1 MISEISDPALF
12 AAFSSALQEGLAAA
26 RKAFTEKTYATR
38 KRDWPQ
44 LSGLLGCGMPSF
56 IFSSGYFDG
65 PVDYAHFV
73 KHENLKEAA
82 FSWLRE
88 FIDFCSSRERIR
100 SYYNHP
106 VDDSGPED
114 QIFFEVH
121 ILILLSEMIDS
132 YIHSF
137 GQEYK
142 AENSEEIYLKWEAA
156 LYADTLSLEVVVP
169 LLFLHCDVDD
179 FDLAQNARIIKLTER
194 QQLSRMA
201 SYDLHY
207 SASSPQR
214 IVTGAATHALVLRG
228 WEIKQQPTRW
238 KISEVL
244 GTPGAFPNHIIE
256 NFFCALRVCSSAV
269 TGYSQIIAAPVGWA
283 TKFKGD
289 LLPWLPVMV
298 RRYAARF
305 ETGYWVNENISRL
318 TSKAAEDVRE
328 VFAGLCSL
336 EQKQFELA
344 RTRIN
349 IAALREDE
357 EDAVIDATI
366 ALEALLSDES
376 PQEMTHKLALR
387 LAALCRL
394 TDCPK
399 RPSEIFRGVKHVY
412 NYRSAIVHGSAKA
425 NSKREISLGSQE
437 SIRTVV
443 LAEEYARLALRALVS
458 RPEFLDPARID
469 RELLLGDA
477 DCDK

>member
-1 MISEISDPALF
+1 MISEISDQELF
-12 AAFSSALQEGLAAA
+12 AAFSNALREGLATA
-26 RKAFTEKTYATR
+26 RKAFTDKAYVTR

-56 IFSSGYFDG
+56 TFSSGYFDG
-65 PVDYAHFV
+65 PVDYAHFL
-73 KHENLKEAA
+73 KHENLKEVA
-82 FSWLRE
+82 FRWLRE

-100 SYYNHP
+100 SYYTHP
-106 VDDSGPED
+106 VDGSGTED
-114 QIFFEVH
+114 QIFFEVR
-121 ILILLSEMIDS
+121 ILVLLSQMIDS

-142 AENSEEIYLKWEAA
+142 ADNAEELYLKWETL
-156 LYADTLSLEVVVP
+156 LYADTLNLEVVVP
-169 LLFLHCDVDD
+169 LLFLHCEVDD
-179 FDLAQNARIIKLTER
+179 FDLAQDARLVKLTEK

-201 SYDLHY
+201 SYDLRY

-214 IVTGAATHALVLRG
+214 IVTGAATHALVLRRL
-228 WEIKQQPTRW
+228 EIKQQSTRW
-238 KISEVL
+238 KISEIL
-244 GTPGAFPNHIIE
+244 GTPGAFPSHIIE
-256 NFFCALRVCSSAV
+256 NFFCALRVCGSAV

-283 TKFKGD
+283 TKFTGD
-289 LLPWLPVMV
+289 LLPWLPVLV

-318 TSKAAEDVRE
+318 TSNAAENVRE

-336 EQKQFELA
+336 EQKQLELA

-387 LAALCRL
+387 LAALGRL
-394 TDCPK
+394 TDYPK
-399 RPSEIFRGVKHVY
+399 KPSEIFRGVKQVY

-425 NSKREISLGSQE
+425 KSKREIALGAQE
-437 SIRTVV
+437 SIRTVE
-443 LAEEYARLALRALVS
+443 LAEEYARLALRALVK
-458 RPEFLDPARID
+458 RPEFLDPMRID
-469 RELLLGDA
+469 RELLLGDS